1 MDKLHIIFA
10 NRKDCFE
17 KTGGDTVQMI
27 KTKEFLEKLFP
38 VNIKICL
45 TPQAI
50 LEDNESQIVHIF
62 NLETI
67 NETNKFIEAAKATGK
82 KVVLSTIHWNY
93 LDTYYVKYLEF
104 IGIHPINISNE
115 IKKMLIKTFNIFI
128 LKLPQLHKK
137 FNKFIEKGLYCT
149 KEYVALRQKALKNA
163 DLLLP
168 NSTEEMNLCA
178 NDFNLDVNYIKN
190 KTVVVPNATDFSAD
204 SNCFNDKSELKLPK
218 KYVVIAGRIE
228 SPKNQYNLIKAL
240 YKNKDIGVVI
250 VGRVQNERTYR
261 NIKKLA
267 EKSKNVYFISQL
279 PQKEL
284 IQIYKNAICHVL
296 PSFCD
301 TTGLV
306 NLEALMCGCPI
317 VVSNDKYCPVKYYEF
332 DKYGEIC
339 NPYSP
344 RSIKNAILRVMKN
357 SYTQIDKDYINKISY
372 ENVARLTFLAY
383 KQLIEGTSRNEN

>member
-1 MDKLHIIFA
+1 MDKLNIIFA

-17 KTGGDTVQMI
+17 KSGGDTVQMI

-45 TPQAI
+45 TPQEI
-50 LEDNESQIVHIF
+50 LEDNTAKIVHIF

-67 NETNKFIEAAKATGK
+67 NETNEFIGAAQKTGK

-104 IGIHPINISNE
+104 IGIPPINISKA

-149 KEYVALRQKALKNA
+149 KEYVSLRQKALKNA

-168 NSTEEMNLCA
+168 NSNEEMKLCA
-178 NDFNLDVNYIKN
+178 LDFDLDIDYIRN
-190 KTVVVPNATDFSAD
+190 KTVVVPNASDFS
-204 SNCFNDKSELKLPK
+204 SNSNSSDTTRELKLPS
-218 KYVVIAGRIE
+218 KYVVIAGRID
-228 SPKNQYNLIKAL
+228 STKNQYNLIKAL
-240 YKNKDIGVVI
+240 YKNKDIGIVV

-261 NIKKLA
+261 NIQKLA

-296 PSFCD
+296 PSFYD

-306 NLEALMCGCPI
+306 NLEALICGCPI
-317 VVSNDKYCPVKYYEF
+317 VVSNEKHCPVKYYEF

-344 RSIKNAILRVMKN
+344 RSIKNAILRVIKN
-357 SYTQIDKDYINKISY
+357 SYTKIDKDYINKISY

-383 KQLIEGTSRNEN
+383 KQLIEGKSKNEN